1 MLSSIILLV
10 TGLLAADVSDT
21 LMTAVVVADKGM
33 VVSHTDTV
41 LISNQVNVTEAL
53 SSIPALYV
61 GDMGGPA
68 GLKTVNLRGLG
79 STHTAIYFDG
89 VRVNDAQSGQMDLG
103 MLDFGNCSGIVVD
116 YAQNSLSFNT
126 PKPVFKAG
134 KFAGSARFRGGS
146 FGTYEPSLRLD
157 FKLSDRISL
166 SAISSG
172 TLSKGDFPYGDNF
185 RRNNNDIS
193 QIRAG
198 VDVWGLMDRG
208 SWHAKAYFNGA
219 GRGTPGSTDWPSTDR
234 QKNRDVFV
242 QGVMHN
248 RFSSRYTLNASAK
261 AAYDDLSYLSEW
273 GDSQYRMTEF
283 QLNTSHIFR
292 VSSWLEISMAADI
305 QRNDL
310 KATEYDAGR
319 TGVISAVTSSF
330 RLPGFNANVSIE
342 YSGTFDG
349 SSKARNAISPSADI
363 RYRITDGLD
372 LVAFGRRAYRVPTFN
387 ELYYPGF
394 GNPDLKCEDAWLTT
408 LGTHWKKQISDWST
422 NAGIDVY
429 CNTLKDKIV
438 SAPSPENPSLWFPYN
453 IGKAL
458 MFGAD
463 LRTGAAFKKGDWSTS
478 LSAAYTWQ
486 NAKDKTPDSA
496 SYNEQIPYIAKHS
509 LSLTL
514 NGSFRG
520 WSLDLLWNLRCGRR
534 DGSGTMPDYNT
545 LDITAGK
552 DFFLKK
558 GRSIGLKFL
567 ARNVTDTRYELSIG
581 YPMPGRAFYGS
592 IDIKF

>member
-1 MLSSIILLV
+1 
-10 TGLLAADVSDT
+10 
-21 LMTAVVVADKGM
+21 
-33 VVSHTDTV
+33 
-41 LISNQVNVTEAL
+41 
-53 SSIPALYV
+53 
-61 GDMGGPA
+61 
-68 GLKTVNLRGLG
+68 
-79 STHTAIYFDG
+79 
-89 VRVNDAQSGQMDLG
+89 
-103 MLDFGNCSGIVVD
+103 
-116 YAQNSLSFNT
+116 
-126 PKPVFKAG
+126 
-134 KFAGSARFRGGS
+134 
-146 FGTYEPSLRLD
+146 
-157 FKLSDRISL
+157 
-166 SAISSG
+166 
-172 TLSKGDFPYGDNF
+172 
-185 RRNNNDIS
+185 
-193 QIRAG
+193 
-198 VDVWGLMDRG
+198 
-208 SWHAKAYFNGA
+208 
-219 GRGTPGSTDWPSTDR
+219 
-234 QKNRDVFV
+234 
-242 QGVMHN
+242 
-248 RFSSRYTLNASAK
+248 
-261 AAYDDLSYLSEW
+261 
-273 GDSQYRMTEF
+273 
-283 QLNTSHIFR
+283 
-292 VSSWLEISMAADI
+292 MAADI

-363 RYRITDGLD
+363 RYRVTDGLD

-478 LSAAYTWQ
+478 VSAAYTWQ
-486 NAKDKTPDSA
+486 NAKDKTPGSA
-496 SYNEQIPYIAKHS
+496 SFDEQIPYIAKHS

-534 DGSGTMPDYNT
+534 DGISTMPDYNT

-552 DFFLKK
+552 DFSLNK

-567 ARNVTDTRYELSIG
+567 ARNVTDTRYELSAG